1 MQYSRLR
8 LLQEAFHDFNLL
20 KVTGH
25 VRGQH
30 HLHHQSSKFSER
42 ANSRRIQP
50 ASHPQWGETGLVWK
64 RWGKLCPPSSL
75 GLSDMFHIQMC
86 IHQRLFQA
94 SFPVFIV
101 PSPLCSCAS
110 HPLVLY
116 SLFITYI
123 ITYLFCSVKLLF
135 LVYCSFLMHHSVSLS
150 QDNKVCF
157 FSRDNPLIY
166 IDLGAVRSRCVPDGG
181 AAGQSPVR
189 FQSESSVSPV

>member
-42 ANSRRIQP
+42 ANGRRIQP
-50 ASHPQWGETGLVWK
+50 ASHPQQGETGLVWK
-64 RWGKLCPPSSL
+64 GWGKLCPPSSL
-75 GLSDMFHIQMC
+75 GLSNMFHVQMC

-116 SLFITYI
+116 SLSI
-123 ITYLFCSVKLLF
+123 CSVKLLF

-157 FSRDNPLIY
+157 FFSCDNPLIY
-166 IDLGAVRSRCVPDGG
+166 IDLGATV
-181 AAGQSPVR
+181 
-189 FQSESSVSPV
+189 

>member
-1 MQYSRLR
+1 MSVASTISTTRARSSLKEPTADGYS
-8 LLQEAFHDFNLL
+8 Q
-20 KVTGH
+20 
-25 VRGQH
+25 
-30 HLHHQSSKFSER
+30 
-42 ANSRRIQP
+42 
-50 ASHPQWGETGLVWK
+50 HPQQGETGLVWK
-64 RWGKLCPPSSL
+64 GWGKLCPPSSL

-116 SLFITYI
+116 SLF
-123 ITYLFCSVKLLF
+123 LCSVKLLF

-157 FSRDNPLIY
+157 FSHDKPLIC
-166 IDLGAVRSRCVPDGG
+166 IDLGATVRSRCVPDGG

-189 FQSESSVSPV
+189 FQSESSMSPV